1 MDKKNQQNKFIRNN
15 RNNLQNGKNNDNKGN
30 SKFNLTWVYIGLLA
44 LLFVMIFSN
53 NGEKTS
59 KLPYTKFQECMDSGY
74 VDNIFVNKADQ
85 ELTFEI
91 KKDYRLRVG
100 ESLPLDSKG
109 RLVLVTNFSS
119 VDKLDEFIQQT
130 KKNGRFNGDV
140 KYENGGSGFWDVF
153 WQIFPFIFLIA
164 FWIIIM
170 RRMGG
175 GSGGGIF
182 SFGKSKAKLF
192 DGGKSGSDKITFK
205 DVAGLY
211 GAKQEV
217 QEVVDFL
224 RNPQKYTELG
234 GKIPKGILLVGPP
247 GTGKTLLAKAVAGE
261 ANVSFFSLSGSDFVE
276 MFVGVGASRVRDLF
290 QQAKQK
296 APCIVFIDEIDA
308 IGRARSGKAS
318 IQSNDERESTL
329 NQLLTEMD
337 GFGANTGVIVMAAT
351 NRADILDK
359 ALLRAGRFDRQITV
373 ELPDLKERQQ
383 IFNVH
388 LKPIKIDESV
398 DVETLARQTPG
409 LSGADIANVCN
420 EAALIAAR
428 RKQEW
433 VDKQCFLDAVDR
445 VLGGLEKKTKVMTE
459 SEKRT
464 IAIHE
469 AGHAT
474 ISWFL
479 QHANP
484 LVKVTIVP
492 RGNALGANWYMP
504 EERPVTTK
512 EELLDQICGLLG
524 GRAAEEL
531 FTGHICTGAS
541 NDLERVTKMVYGMI
555 SVYGMGQRMPNV
567 NYYNFSE
574 NSFSR
579 PYSEAT
585 AQMIDEEVKDLIQ
598 LQYERA
604 KEVLSQHA
612 QGLQQLAQLLIDKEV
627 IYPADLEMIFGPRQW
642 RSRSDEIM
650 ELNENIDKGQQSDN
664 DQMVD
669 FADENAEIIRQKALA
684 AVVEKQRRLME
695 EQEKQ
700 KQMELEEQRR
710 KEEYERKER
719 LRREEMRRH
728 EETRRL
734 AEQRRMEDRKRR
746 EEERA
751 RMEKEQ
757 EDEEEQRRLKAEQ
770 DYMNSLGMGNDADD
784 DNEEDVKEVTDNQTL
799 DNENYEPEKEALS
812 DVEDDIVKDEDD
824 VVEVEDDI
832 VEEEDSK
839 TNEDVS
845 GKKANIELSLFP
857 DEIENDDRQNPP
869 YKDEENENELPDT
882 DFQND
887 EPTMNDDYNP
897 FLDSWSAMDSS
908 SETTEDDNDKEMAED
923 NQPKPSYNVPD
934 KTSDHEMKDK
944 DENVVE
950 SEDNAPAYDKAVE
963 DDEPQELAIDLSDDE
978 SDDDVVEVIEDELP
992 EQKQPE
998 KEIVNET
1005 EETDDIIADE
1015 KVAEIQDETVDPIR
1029 SNALE
1034 DEEKTDE
1041 EKTAEED
1048 NDDDEEEGEEVA
1060 LTSSRRRRKLNIEE
1074 VLPDNEQDDE
1084 DDEDEIVIDLND
1096 E

>member
-1 MDKKNQQNKFIRNN
+1 MDKKRIFDKK
-15 RNNLQNGKNNDNKGN
+15 NLQNRLNSNKNSNNSNPNNNNNNKDNKGN

-53 NGEKTS
+53 NGEKAS
-59 KLPYTKFQECMDSGY
+59 KLPYNKFQECMDSGY
-74 VDNIFVNKADQ
+74 VDNIYVNKAEQ

-91 KKDYRLRVG
+91 KKDYRLRIG
-100 ESLPLDSKG
+100 KDLPLDSKG

-119 VDKLDEFIQQT
+119 VDKLDEFIQQV
-130 KKNGRFNGDV
+130 KEKGRFDGDV

-164 FWIIIM
+164 FWIFIM

-175 GSGGGIF
+175 GGGGGIF

-192 DGGKSGSDKITFK
+192 DGGKSGQDRITFK

-224 RNPQKYTELG
+224 KNPQRYTELG

-261 ANVSFFSLSGSDFVE
+261 ANVAFFSLSGSDFVE

-296 APCIVFIDEIDA
+296 SPCIVFIDEIDA

-359 ALLRAGRFDRQITV
+359 ALLRAGRFDRQISV

-388 LKPIKIDESV
+388 LKPIKIDETV
-398 DVETLARQTPG
+398 DVELLARQTPG

-428 RKQEW
+428 RKNEW
-433 VDKQCFLDAVDR
+433 VDKQCFLDAIDR

-459 SEKRT
+459 NEKKT

-492 RGNALGANWYMP
+492 RGQALGSNWYMP

-531 FTGHICTGAS
+531 FTGYICTGAS

-555 SVYGMGQRMPNV
+555 SIYGMGNRMPNV

-585 AQMIDEEVKDLIQ
+585 AQMIDEEVKEMIQ

-604 KEVLSQHA
+604 KNVLMQHS
-612 QGLQQLAQLLIDKEV
+612 QGLQELAQLLIDKEV
-627 IYPADLEMIFGPRQW
+627 IYPADLERIFGPRQW

-650 ELNENIDKGQQSDN
+650 ELNQNMTEDINSNSENGPI
-664 DQMVD
+664 D
-669 FADENAEIIRQKALA
+669 FADENAEIIRQKALR
-684 AVVEKQRRLME
+684 AVM
-695 EQEKQ
+695 EKQ
-700 KQMELEEQRR
+700 KRVQEQKQKEQQQLKEEQR
-710 KEEYERKER
+710 KQEEKER
-719 LRREEMRRH
+719 REKLRKEEMRRQ
-728 EETRRL
+728 EETRKL
-734 AEQRRMEDRKRR
+734 AEQRRQEDMRRR
-746 EEERA
+746 EEER
-751 RMEKEQ
+751 RRREMEEVEKMKDNQ
-757 EDEEEQRRLKAEQ
+757 EDMDEREAMELE
-770 DYMNSLGMGNDADD
+770 YMNNLSAADD
-784 DNEEDVKEVTDNQTL
+784 EEVIVNEQVKEDVKEQVR
-799 DNENYEPEKEALS
+799 E
-812 DVEDDIVKDEDD
+812 
-824 VVEVEDDI
+824 
-832 VEEEDSK
+832 VEEEVEK
-839 TNEDVS
+839 NVEKENEKVTPS
-845 GKKANIELSLFP
+845 MELSLFP
-857 DEIENDDRQNPP
+857 DMDDDKEHKIDNNEKDKEEETINDDPEFEQ
-869 YKDEENENELPDT
+869 T
-882 DFQND
+882 AVQ
-887 EPTMNDDYNP
+887 DDYNP
-897 FLDSWSAMDSS
+897 FLDSWSNSSDDDEKKTSMDND
-908 SETTEDDNDKEMAED
+908 EKVEEPEQMDAQNEVIEDVTEIEEDVTDDNNQVNIEDFIKRDDYVEENETELEDATVVEED
-923 NQPKPSYNVPD
+923 NDELEFELNDEPD
-934 KTSDHEMKDK
+934 EEFKELKQDLAAA
-944 DENVVE
+944 DEINEVE
-950 SEDNAPAYDKAVE
+950 SEDDVDSAILTSKDEKTVE
-963 DDEPQELAIDLSDDE
+963 VALKDDE
-978 SDDDVVEVIEDELP
+978 DDVVEVVENETADSDVIKENDKTEDEAR
-992 EQKQPE
+992 Q
-998 KEIVNET
+998 
-1005 EETDDIIADE
+1005 
-1015 KVAEIQDETVDPIR
+1015 
-1029 SNALE
+1029 
-1034 DEEKTDE
+1034 
-1041 EKTAEED
+1041 
-1048 NDDDEEEGEEVA
+1048 DEEEDEGEEIII
-1060 LTSSRRRRKLNIEE
+1060 TSRRKRRKLNIEE
-1074 VLPDNEQDDE
+1074 VLPDNDDE
-1084 DDEDEIVIDLND
+1084 
-1096 E
+1096 

>member
-1 MDKKNQQNKFIRNN
+1 MENKEKKPSFFDKINQTKKELDEKNKANSNN
-15 RNNLQNGKNNDNKGN
+15 KNNKNKSN
-30 SKFNLTWVYIGLLA
+30 FNLTWLLLGVMA
-44 LLFVMIFSN
+44 FIFVLLMSPSQEDAN
-53 NGEKTS
+53 K
-59 KLPYTKFQECMDSGY
+59 KLSYNFFEQCLDSGY
-74 VDNIFVNKADQ
+74 VANIKVDKTEQ
-85 ELTFEI
+85 EVFFELKRDSVVQAGRI
-91 KKDYRLRVG
+91 
-100 ESLPLDSKG
+100 LPKEAHGKYLLMTVYS
-109 RLVLVTNFSS
+109 TT
-119 VDKLDEFIQQT
+119 DKLDELISA
-130 KKNGRFNGDV
+130 KKAEGKFDGEV
-140 KYENGGSGFWDVF
+140 IYENGGGGFWNMF
-153 WQIFPFIFLIA
+153 LQLIFPLLLVFG
-164 FWIIIM
+164 FWILIM

-175 GSGGGIF
+175 GGGGIF

-192 DGGKSGSDKITFK
+192 EGGGDGQEKITFK
-205 DVAGLY
+205 DVAGLA

-261 ANVSFFSLSGSDFVE
+261 ANVAFFSMSGSDFVE

-296 APCIVFIDEIDA
+296 APSIVFIDEIDA

-318 IQSNDERESTL
+318 MQANDERESTL

-388 LKPIKIDESV
+388 LKPIKMDESV
-398 DVETLARQTPG
+398 DVEQLARQTPG

-433 VDKQCFLDAVDR
+433 VDRQCFLDAVDR

-555 SVYGMGQRMPNV
+555 SVYGMGEKMPNV

-579 PYSEAT
+579 PYSETT
-585 AQMIDEEVKDLIQ
+585 AQMIDEEAKNLIQ
-598 LQYERA
+598 NEFERA
-604 KEVLSQHA
+604 KRVLMQNSR
-612 QGLQQLAQLLIDKEV
+612 GLQELAQQLIDKEV
-627 IYPADLEMIFGPRQW
+627 IYPADLERIFGPRPW

-650 ELNENIDKGQQSDN
+650 ELNKKVEEENKKNGMSDEESN
-664 DQMVD
+664 TDYN
-669 FADENAEIIRQKALA
+669 DENEEIIRQKAID
-684 AVVEKQRRLME
+684 AVI
-695 EQEKQ
+695 EKQ
-700 KQMELEEQRR
+700 K
-710 KEEYERKER
+710 K
-719 LRREEMRRH
+719 
-728 EETRRL
+728 
-734 AEQRRMEDRKRR
+734 R
-746 EEERA
+746 EEELKKQA
-751 RMEKEQ
+751 DQQKQNNAPSVSVSDAAPVAVTVTADMAQTETVVPDAGQ
-757 EDEEEQRRLKAEQ
+757 ELVPKP
-770 DYMNSLGMGNDADD
+770 
-784 DNEEDVKEVTDNQTL
+784 EDSYNPIL
-799 DNENYEPEKEALS
+799 DNWSEPTVTVNQHAEAEPEPEPEEVS
-812 DVEDDIVKDEDD
+812 DPEPEQAPEK
-824 VVEVEDDI
+824 
-832 VEEEDSK
+832 
-839 TNEDVS
+839 
-845 GKKANIELSLFP
+845 SLF
-857 DEIENDDRQNPP
+857 
-869 YKDEENENELPDT
+869 
-882 DFQND
+882 
-887 EPTMNDDYNP
+887 
-897 FLDSWSAMDSS
+897 
-908 SETTEDDNDKEMAED
+908 
-923 NQPKPSYNVPD
+923 
-934 KTSDHEMKDK
+934 
-944 DENVVE
+944 
-950 SEDNAPAYDKAVE
+950 E
-963 DDEPQELAIDLSDDE
+963 DDEPSLFEDEVSINEAEEENPAIDDPIADETPEDILSDDDPFIE
-978 SDDDVVEVIEDELP
+978 ENPVEEPLVEEENATDSDKEDESA
-992 EQKQPE
+992 
-998 KEIVNET
+998 ET
-1005 EETDDIIADE
+1005 EEPAT
-1015 KVAEIQDETVDPIR
+1015 
-1029 SNALE
+1029 
-1034 DEEKTDE
+1034 EEL
-1041 EKTAEED
+1041 AEEYVD
-1048 NDDDEEEGEEVA
+1048 VVPNRQTRIDFV
-1060 LTSSRRRRKLNIEE
+1060 E
-1074 VLPDNEQDDE
+1074 VLPPDE
-1084 DDEDEIVIDLND
+1084 DDDFSVTLDTDFIENNEKRDESPENEEKADV

>member
-1 MDKKNQQNKFIRNN
+1 MDKKSIFDKKSLQERINN
-15 RNNLQNGKNNDNKGN
+15 KNNNNSNKSNNKDNKGN

-59 KLPYTKFQECMDSGY
+59 KLPYNKFQECMDSGY

-91 KKDYRLRVG
+91 KKDYRLRIG

-109 RLVLVTNFSS
+109 RLVLMTNFPSL
-119 VDKLDEFIQQT
+119 DKLDEFVQT
-130 KKNGRFNGDV
+130 TKDKGRFSGDV

-164 FWIIIM
+164 FWIFII

-175 GSGGGIF
+175 GGGGGIF

-192 DGGKSGSDKITFK
+192 DGGKSGPDKITFK
-205 DVAGLY
+205 DVAGMY

-224 RNPQKYTELG
+224 KNPQRYTELG

-296 APCIVFIDEIDA
+296 SPCIVFIDEIDA

-359 ALLRAGRFDRQITV
+359 ALLRAGRFDRQISV

-388 LKPIKIDESV
+388 LKPIKIDETV
-398 DVETLARQTPG
+398 DVEQLARQTPG

-433 VDKQCFLDAVDR
+433 VDKQCFLDAIDR

-459 SEKRT
+459 NEKRT

-492 RGNALGANWYMP
+492 RGQALGANWYMP

-524 GRAAEEL
+524 GRAAEEI
-531 FTGHICTGAS
+531 FTGYICTGAS

-555 SVYGMGQRMPNV
+555 SIYGMGQRMPNI

-574 NSFSR
+574 NAFSR

-585 AQMIDEEVKDLIQ
+585 AQMIDEEVKELIQ
-598 LQYERA
+598 TQYERA
-604 KEVLSQHA
+604 KNVLLQHS
-612 QGLQQLAQLLIDKEV
+612 QGLKELAQLLIDKEV
-627 IYPADLEMIFGPRQW
+627 IYPADLEKIFGPRQW

-650 ELNENIDKGQQSDN
+650 ELNQNLAEDANANNEEGPI
-664 DQMVD
+664 D

-684 AVVEKQRRLME
+684 AVM
-695 EQEKQ
+695 EKQ
-700 KQMELEEQRR
+700 KRIQEQKQKEERDRLEEQR
-710 KEEYERKER
+710 KQEEKER
-719 LRREEMRRH
+719 REQLRKEEMRRQ
-728 EETRRL
+728 EETRKI
-734 AEQRRMEDRKRR
+734 AEQRRQEDMKRR
-746 EEERA
+746 EEERLK
-751 RMEKEQ
+751 REKE
-757 EDEEEQRRLKAEQ
+757 EEENYLSLKPEQ
-770 DYMNSLGMGNDADD
+770 EEMDERDAMELEYLNSLQVDKE
-784 DNEEDVKEVTDNQTL
+784 EEDVQQ
-799 DNENYEPEKEALS
+799 
-812 DVEDDIVKDEDD
+812 VE
-824 VVEVEDDI
+824 
-832 VEEEDSK
+832 
-839 TNEDVS
+839 TNEENEDEQDNNETKTASTSV
-845 GKKANIELSLFP
+845 ELSLFP
-857 DEIENDDRQNPP
+857 DIDDDNNDKQ
-869 YKDEENENELPDT
+869 ENENEEKQIE
-882 DFQND
+882 DFVKMEDDYDQ
-887 EPTMNDDYNP
+887 PKPQPQDDYNP
-897 FLDSWSAMDSS
+897 FLDSWASS
-908 SETTEDDNDKEMAED
+908 SDDEK
-923 NQPKPSYNVPD
+923 
-934 KTSDHEMKDK
+934 KTQ
-944 DENVVE
+944 
-950 SEDNAPAYDKAVE
+950 
-963 DDEPQELAIDLSDDE
+963 DDEPKIIEKKENYEAPAILNDEESEEHEEPVVENKPEEQEVIDEENNQVNIEDFIKRDDE
-978 SDDDVVEVIEDELP
+978 ITSEITEDEDEGLEFELNDEPDEKYVELRKDNQDNPDEDEMTQAISEMLEDKDDTNIDVVEVVEEETEDVTDEVAEDVTDETTEP
-992 EQKQPE
+992 EDDSDDDTAAQPE
-998 KEIVNET
+998 NDEVI
-1005 EETDDIIADE
+1005 EEE
-1015 KVAEIQDETVDPIR
+1015 PQ
-1029 SNALE
+1029 S
-1034 DEEKTDE
+1034 DEE
-1041 EKTAEED
+1041 
-1048 NDDDEEEGEEVA
+1048 EEEGEEIII
-1060 LTSSRRRRKLNIEE
+1060 TSKRKRRNFNIEE
-1074 VLPDNEQDDE
+1074 VLPEN
-1084 DDEDEIVIDLND
+1084 EDE
-1096 E
+1096 